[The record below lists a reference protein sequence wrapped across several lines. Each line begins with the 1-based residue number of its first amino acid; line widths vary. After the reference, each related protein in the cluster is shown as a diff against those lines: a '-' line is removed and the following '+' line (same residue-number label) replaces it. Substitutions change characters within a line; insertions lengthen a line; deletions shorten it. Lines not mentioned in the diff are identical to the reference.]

1 MQHLRRSVSSISYLN
16 RSSLSR
22 CTRFFATSTEL
33 EEKVEIPNYIQRSPT
48 TILRALSQ
56 TVGFDPTAAHY
67 KYHDDP
73 YLIPLSNVGKRS
85 FALAMESG
93 RKSAKFIRQQHSNLF
108 QHREADPPI
117 EAFLPTKMYTIDS
130 QVEISDLTTS
140 IEHSHVSDAILVYA
154 LLKKNNVE
162 LTNDVKQSLLELLC
176 FYNCEEPLEEDMIEE
191 RWFRQNQRLKERNRK
206 TWKDNDTAEQLYYEI
221 EPKTPQTYACIIRGM
236 CKYYQVEK
244 AYAIFQDCLANNIKL
259 DVDCFNSI
267 LNVVRFIKESA
278 DLRWSVMLDLLK
290 TMKEKGVSPNLGT
303 LNACLN
309 SISEMGSKNAKDYAI
324 QIMTEFKNIG
334 IEPSLA
340 SYYHILHTFCKD
352 RGPVSHVLVDIL
364 NEIEGKEFEMRDI
377 KDTMFFVTAMDVC
390 RNHLYD
396 LNLAKRVDAFL
407 HFGEN
412 YNLIGD
418 SYKESIYYRNYFTLL
433 VQAEPFDKFMADY
446 YHILVPHVYIPE
458 PSVMEEIL
466 KAVEVTGAIDNI
478 PLLWSHMICFEQI
491 SRDNLL
497 ALIVRIMLQN
507 KPDLTIKTQENLKET
522 FSHIAWDI
530 WSKIEEKNELRSKPV
545 VWTGKLLGD
554 ILRIICTSEDI
565 DRASVI
571 MEKLLN
577 DQQKILGESDYIA
590 MEDYVQLCITKKQ
603 PSKAIQCLQ
612 YCTEIGFNESK
623 NLAKTICKGFTL
635 DENHTRR
642 VVRYAGESVI
652 QEIEKEMQEESA
664 AKNVTQ

>member
-1 MQHLRRSVSSISYLN
+1 
-16 RSSLSR
+16 
-22 CTRFFATSTEL
+22 
-33 EEKVEIPNYIQRSPT
+33 
-48 TILRALSQ
+48 
-56 TVGFDPTAAHY
+56 
-67 KYHDDP
+67 
-73 YLIPLSNVGKRS
+73 
-85 FALAMESG
+85 
-93 RKSAKFIRQQHSNLF
+93 
-108 QHREADPPI
+108 
-117 EAFLPTKMYTIDS
+117 
-130 QVEISDLTTS
+130 
-140 IEHSHVSDAILVYA
+140 VYS

-162 LTNDVKQSLLELLC
+162 ISNDLKQALMELLC

-267 LNVVRFIKESA
+267 LNVVRFVKESA
-278 DLRWSVMLDLLK
+278 DLRWALMLDLLK
-290 TMKEKGVSPNLGT
+290 TMKEKGISPNLGT
-303 LNACLN
+303 LNSCLN
-309 SISEMGSKNAKDYAI
+309 SISEMGTKNAKDYAI

-377 KDTMFFVTAMDVC
+377 KDTMFFVQAMDVC

-407 HFGEN
+407 HLGEN

-433 VQAEPFDKFMADY
+433 VQAEPFEKFMADY

-522 FSHIAWDI
+522 FSHIAWDV

-577 DQQKILGESDYIA
+577 DQQKILGEPDYVA
-590 MEDYVQLCITKKQ
+590 MEDYVQLCIIKKQ
-603 PSKAIQCLQ
+603 PSRAIQCLQ

-642 VVRYAGESVI
+642 VVRYVGESVL
-652 QEIEKEMQEESA
+652 QELENEMQEEA

>member
-1 MQHLRRSVSSISYLN
+1 M
-16 RSSLSR
+16 
-22 CTRFFATSTEL
+22 F
-33 EEKVEIPNYIQRSPT
+33 
-48 TILRALSQ
+48 TI
-56 TVGFDPTAAHY
+56 
-67 KYHDDP
+67 
-73 YLIPLSNVGKRS
+73 
-85 FALAMESG
+85 E
-93 RKSAKFIRQQHSNLF
+93 
-108 QHREADPPI
+108 
-117 EAFLPTKMYTIDS
+117 S
-130 QVEISDLTTS
+130 QVELSDLVTS
-140 IEHSHVSDAILVYA
+140 IEHSHVNDAILIYS

-162 LTNDVKQSLLELLC
+162 IPNELKQAFLELIC
-176 FYNCEEPLEEDMIEE
+176 FYNCEEPLEEDMVEE

-206 TWKDNDTAEQLYYEI
+206 TWKDNDTAEQLYNEI

-236 CKYYQVEK
+236 CKFYQVEK
-244 AYAIFQDCLANNIKL
+244 AYAIFQNCLANNIQL
-259 DVDCFNSI
+259 DVECFNSI
-267 LNVVRFIKESA
+267 LNVARFVKESA
-278 DLRWSVMLDLLK
+278 DLRWTLMLDLLK
-290 TMKEKGVSPNLGT
+290 TMNEKGISPNLGT

-309 SISEMGSKNAKDYAI
+309 SISEMGTKNAKEYTI

-340 SYYHILHTFCKD
+340 SYYHILHTFCRD

-377 KDTMFFVTAMDVC
+377 KDTMFFVSAMDVC

-407 HFGEN
+407 HQGEN

-433 VQAEPFDKFMADY
+433 VQAEPFEKFMADY
-446 YHILVPHVYIPE
+446 YHLLVPHVYIPE

-466 KAVEVTGAIDNI
+466 KAVEVTGSIENI

-491 SRDNLL
+491 SRDTLL

-507 KPDLTIKTQENLKET
+507 KPDLTIKAQENLKET

-554 ILRIICTSEDI
+554 ILRIICTSEDV

-571 MEKLLN
+571 MEKLLT
-577 DQQKILGESDYIA
+577 DQQKILGEPDYVA

-623 NLAKTICKGFTL
+623 NLAKTIYKGFTL

-642 VVRYAGESVI
+642 LIRFVGESVI
-652 QEIEKEMQEESA
+652 HEIENEMQQEA

>member
-1 MQHLRRSVSSISYLN
+1 M
-16 RSSLSR
+16 
-22 CTRFFATSTEL
+22 F
-33 EEKVEIPNYIQRSPT
+33 
-48 TILRALSQ
+48 
-56 TVGFDPTAAHY
+56 
-67 KYHDDP
+67 
-73 YLIPLSNVGKRS
+73 
-85 FALAMESG
+85 
-93 RKSAKFIRQQHSNLF
+93 
-108 QHREADPPI
+108 
-117 EAFLPTKMYTIDS
+117 TIDS
-130 QVEISDLTTS
+130 QVEISDLATS
-140 IEHSHVSDAILVYA
+140 IQHSHVSDAILVYS

-162 LTNDVKQSLLELLC
+162 IPNDLKQAFLELLC

-191 RWFRQNQRLKERNRK
+191 RWFRQNQRLKERHRK
-206 TWKDNDTAEQLYYEI
+206 TWKDNDTAEQLYFEI

-244 AYAIFQDCLANNIKL
+244 AYAIFQDCLANNVKL
-259 DVDCFNSI
+259 DVESFNSI

-278 DLRWSVMLDLLK
+278 DMRWTLMLDLLK
-290 TMKEKGVSPNLGT
+290 TMKEKGINPNLGT

-309 SISEMGSKNAKDYAI
+309 SISEMGTKNAKDYSI

-334 IEPSLA
+334 IEPSLG
-340 SYYHILHTFCKD
+340 SYYHILQTFCRD

-364 NEIEGKEFEMRDI
+364 NEIEGKEFEIQDI

-390 RNHLYD
+390 KNHLYD

-407 HFGEN
+407 HVGEN

-466 KAVEVTGAIDNI
+466 KAVEVTGSIENI

-554 ILRIICTSEDI
+554 ILRIICTSEDV

-571 MEKLLN
+571 MDKLQN
-577 DQQKILGESDYIA
+577 DQQKILGEPDYVA

-603 PSKAIQCLQ
+603 PSKAILCLQ

-642 VVRYAGESVI
+642 VVRYVGESVI
-652 QEIEKEMQEESA
+652 QEIEKELQEEAA

>member
-1 MQHLRRSVSSISYLN
+1 M
-16 RSSLSR
+16 
-22 CTRFFATSTEL
+22 F
-33 EEKVEIPNYIQRSPT
+33 
-48 TILRALSQ
+48 TI
-56 TVGFDPTAAHY
+56 
-67 KYHDDP
+67 
-73 YLIPLSNVGKRS
+73 
-85 FALAMESG
+85 E
-93 RKSAKFIRQQHSNLF
+93 
-108 QHREADPPI
+108 
-117 EAFLPTKMYTIDS
+117 S
-130 QVEISDLTTS
+130 QVELSDLVTS
-140 IEHSHVSDAILVYA
+140 IEHSHVNDAILVYS

-162 LTNDVKQSLLELLC
+162 IPNELKQTFLELIC
-176 FYNCEEPLEEDMIEE
+176 FYNCEEPLEEDMVEE

-206 TWKDNDTAEQLYYEI
+206 TWKDNDTAEQLYNEI

-236 CKYYQVEK
+236 CKFYQVEK
-244 AYAIFQDCLANNIKL
+244 AYAIFQDCLANNIQL
-259 DVDCFNSI
+259 DVDSFNSI
-267 LNVVRFIKESA
+267 LNVARFIKENA
-278 DLRWSVMLDLLK
+278 DMRWTLMLDLLK
-290 TMKEKGVSPNLGT
+290 TMNEKGISPNLGT

-309 SISEMGSKNAKDYAI
+309 SISEMGTKNAKEYTI

-340 SYYHILHTFCKD
+340 SYYHILHTFCRD

-407 HFGEN
+407 HQGEN

-433 VQAEPFDKFMADY
+433 VQAEPFEKFMADY
-446 YHILVPHVYIPE
+446 YHLLVPHVYIPE

-466 KAVEVTGAIDNI
+466 KAVEVTGSIENI

-491 SRDNLL
+491 SRDTLL

-554 ILRIICTSEDI
+554 ILRIICTSEDV

-577 DQQKILGESDYIA
+577 DQQKILGEPDYVA
-590 MEDYVQLCITKKQ
+590 MEDYVQLCIVKKQ

-623 NLAKTICKGFTL
+623 NLAKTIYKGFTL

-642 VVRYAGESVI
+642 VIRFVGESVI
-652 QEIEKEMQEESA
+652 HEIENEMQQEA

>member
-1 MQHLRRSVSSISYLN
+1 M
-16 RSSLSR
+16 
-22 CTRFFATSTEL
+22 F
-33 EEKVEIPNYIQRSPT
+33 
-48 TILRALSQ
+48 TI
-56 TVGFDPTAAHY
+56 
-67 KYHDDP
+67 
-73 YLIPLSNVGKRS
+73 
-85 FALAMESG
+85 E
-93 RKSAKFIRQQHSNLF
+93 
-108 QHREADPPI
+108 
-117 EAFLPTKMYTIDS
+117 S
-130 QVEISDLTTS
+130 QVELSDLVTS
-140 IEHSHVSDAILVYA
+140 IEHSHVNDAILVYS

-162 LTNDVKQSLLELLC
+162 IPNELKQAFLELIC

-206 TWKDNDTAEQLYYEI
+206 TWKDNDTAEQLYNEI

-244 AYAIFQDCLANNIKL
+244 AYAIFQDCLANNIQL
-259 DVDCFNSI
+259 DVDSFNSI
-267 LNVVRFIKESA
+267 LNVARFIKENA
-278 DLRWSVMLDLLK
+278 DMRWTLMLDLLK
-290 TMKEKGVSPNLGT
+290 TMNEKGISPNLGT

-309 SISEMGSKNAKDYAI
+309 SISEMGTKNAKEYTI

-340 SYYHILHTFCKD
+340 SYYHILHTFCRD

-407 HFGEN
+407 HQGEN

-433 VQAEPFDKFMADY
+433 VQAEPFEKFMADY
-446 YHILVPHVYIPE
+446 YHLLVPHVYIPE

-466 KAVEVTGAIDNI
+466 KAVEVTGSIENI

-491 SRDNLL
+491 SRDTLL

-577 DQQKILGESDYIA
+577 DQQKILGEPDYVA
-590 MEDYVQLCITKKQ
+590 MEDYVQLCIAKKQ

-623 NLAKTICKGFTL
+623 NLAKTIYKGFTL

-642 VVRYAGESVI
+642 VIRFVGESVI
-652 QEIEKEMQEESA
+652 HEIENEMQQEA